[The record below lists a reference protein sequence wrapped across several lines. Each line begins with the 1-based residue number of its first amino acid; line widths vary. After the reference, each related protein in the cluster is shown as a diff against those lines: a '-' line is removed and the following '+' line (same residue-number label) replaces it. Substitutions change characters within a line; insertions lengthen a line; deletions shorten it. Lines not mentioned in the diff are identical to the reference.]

1 MRELRKT
8 EGTFN
13 EGENMKIIAKTRTQ
27 VRGYG
32 IVQPNEVIDL
42 DESLIDERIKANFTR
57 ADGCEWSSSSEFE
70 SEEEG
75 KNPPSNSNSKLQL
88 DSKKQLIERTA
99 ERMGR
104 EAIIAALES
113 AHITFKMTENTN
125 SLAKKYLRSIGQ
137 EVD

>member
-1 MRELRKT
+1 
-8 EGTFN
+8 
-13 EGENMKIIAKTRTQ
+13 MKIIAKTRTQ

-32 IVQPNEVIDL
+32 IVQPNETIDL

-57 ADGCEWSSSSEFE
+57 ADGEEWGMGN
-70 SEEEG
+70 EEQGTGTEE
-75 KNPPSNSNSKLQL
+75 KTVTRHPLPVT
-88 DSKKQLIERTA
+88 DTKKQLIERTA

-113 AHITFKMTENTN
+113 AHVTFKMTENTA
-125 SLAKKYLRSIGQ
+125 SLAKKYLRTIGQ

>member
-1 MRELRKT
+1 
-8 EGTFN
+8 
-13 EGENMKIIAKTRTQ
+13 MKIIAKTRTQ

-32 IVQPNEVIDL
+32 IVQPNEIISL

-57 ADGCEWSSSSEFE
+57 ADGEEWGEVKSIHH
-70 SEEEG
+70 
-75 KNPPSNSNSKLQL
+75 KPSPTNS

-104 EAIIAALES
+104 EALIAALES
-113 AHITFKMTENTN
+113 AHVTFKMTENTN

>member
-1 MRELRKT
+1 
-8 EGTFN
+8 
-13 EGENMKIIAKTRTQ
+13 MKIIAKTRTQ

-32 IVQPNEVIDL
+32 IVQPNETIDL

-57 ADGCEWSSSSEFE
+57 TDGEAWGSEGVRSQE
-70 SEEEG
+70 SG
-75 KNPPSNSNSKLQL
+75 VSPNPSVLTPNPS
-88 DSKKQLIERTA
+88 KQLIERTA

-104 EAIIAALES
+104 EALIAALES
-113 AHITFKMTENTN
+113 AHVTFKMTENTN

>member
-1 MRELRKT
+1 MLELRKM

-32 IVQPNEVIDL
+32 IVQPNETIDL

-57 ADGCEWSSSSEFE
+57 ADGEEWGEVKSEGEEKKSSDA
-70 SEEEG
+70 
-75 KNPPSNSNSKLQL
+75 PPTNSDL
-88 DSKKQLIERTA
+88 KKQLIERTA

-113 AHITFKMTENTN
+113 AHVTFKMTENTN

>member
-8 EGTFN
+8 EGSFN

-27 VRGYG
+27 VRGFG

-42 DESLIDERIKANFTR
+42 DEALIDERIKANFTR
-57 ADGCEWSSSSEFE
+57 ADGEAWSIE
-70 SEEEG
+70 SAEG
-75 KNPPSNSNSKLQL
+75 STKESVPPPK
-88 DSKKQLIERTA
+88 DDKKTAVKELIERTA

-104 EAIIAALES
+104 ESIIAALES
-113 AHITFKMTENTN
+113 AHVTFKMTENTA